1 MFWKLR
7 GANCPLKQSPHL
19 SSHTD
24 LHAATMNGFNDRGM
38 DEGDFGE
45 SKSASVVKAFDAFR
59 ESHYLPHSL
68 LVA

>member
-1 MFWKLR
+1 
-7 GANCPLKQSPHL
+7 
-19 SSHTD
+19 
-24 LHAATMNGFNDRGM
+24 MNGFNDRGM

-59 ESHYLPHSL
+59 KSHYLPRSL